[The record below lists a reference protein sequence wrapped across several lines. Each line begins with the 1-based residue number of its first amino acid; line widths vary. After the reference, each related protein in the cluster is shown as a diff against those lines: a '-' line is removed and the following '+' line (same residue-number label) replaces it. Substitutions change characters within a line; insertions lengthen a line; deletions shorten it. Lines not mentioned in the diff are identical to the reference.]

1 MIYFQT
7 IDRCMIEPIIFD
19 MFEEQRLEA
28 FGERYPK
35 DEKVI
40 SLGVYDRDRV
50 IGGIVAI
57 INYYEMEVKYLGIHK
72 EYRNLKLGNK
82 LIEQVEEMAAG
93 QGVMTVTLT
102 TQDYQAREFYEQ
114 QGYTLFGQLD
124 NVPRP
129 NEVRCYFSKTIGKA
143 PEYR

>member
-7 IDRCMIEPIIFD
+7 IDRRMIEPIIFD
-19 MFEEQRLEA
+19 MFEEQRLEV

-40 SLGVYDRDRV
+40 SLGVYDKDRV

-57 INYYEMEVKYLGIHK
+57 INYYEMEVKYLAIHK
-72 EYRNLKLGNK
+72 EYRNLKLGSK
-82 LIEQVEEMAAG
+82 LIEQIEEMAAE
-93 QGVMTVTLT
+93 QGVITVTLT

-114 QGYTLFGQLD
+114 HGYTLFGQLD

-129 NEVRCYFSKTIGKA
+129 NEVRYYFSKTIGKA